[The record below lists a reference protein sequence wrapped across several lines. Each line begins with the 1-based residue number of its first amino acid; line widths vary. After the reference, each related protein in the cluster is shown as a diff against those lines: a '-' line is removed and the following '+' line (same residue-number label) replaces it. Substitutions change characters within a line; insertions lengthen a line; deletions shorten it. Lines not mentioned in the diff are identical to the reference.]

1 MYNQEILS
9 KWLAGDSNINKKLIS
24 YIYEKNDRVFDRKK
38 NLTNILPE
46 VFVEINNADE
56 VLPEIKKELIRKV
69 QEIKDKD
76 NDFKIYYFKDK
87 LNLLNEQE
95 KKIIL
100 DDIAQIIGYDML
112 NKKIDYHDLYG
123 LLFYVKECGGTQ
135 EISEI
140 LASYTIFFARKYMIR
155 ELALCAIIL
164 SYCND
169 ITPDKYFLDV
179 KSFLETHQ
187 TSAGYFGY
195 QDPFLKQV
203 DNLDTNILNTFY
215 SLWALDRIYD
225 LLDEDVEEIN

>member
-1 MYNQEILS
+1 MYNKEILS

-140 LASYTIFFARKYMIR
+140 LASYTIF
-155 ELALCAIIL
+155 L
-164 SYCND
+164 
-169 ITPDKYFLDV
+169 
-179 KSFLETHQ
+179 LEST
-187 TSAGYFGY
+187 
-195 QDPFLKQV
+195 
-203 DNLDTNILNTFY
+203 
-215 SLWALDRIYD
+215 
-225 LLDEDVEEIN
+225 